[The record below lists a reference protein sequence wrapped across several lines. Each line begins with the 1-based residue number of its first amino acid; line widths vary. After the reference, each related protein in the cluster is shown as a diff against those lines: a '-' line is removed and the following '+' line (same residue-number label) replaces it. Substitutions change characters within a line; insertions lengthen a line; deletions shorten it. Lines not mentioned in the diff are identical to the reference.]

1 MIVDRPNPGG
11 KHEAPI
17 NWRQLAPRR
26 KVAAAGLGGA
36 AAVLIV
42 WVIGLFG
49 VELPPEVAGAITT
62 VVGFAVAY
70 LVPAGG

>member
-1 MIVDRPNPGG
+1 MTMDRPNPGG

-17 NWRQLAPRR
+17 NWQRLAPRR

-36 AAVLIV
+36 SAVLIV
-42 WVIGLFG
+42 WVVGLFG

-62 VVGFAVAY
+62 IVGFLVAY
-70 LVPAGG
+70 FVPAE